1 MVSKLCSRSQGQP
14 SVARSR
20 AMIPT
25 RRSNLSPV
33 VIGLV
38 GIAGRWNSHCG
49 TGVLV
54 CVHGW
59 IRTRSGLGDGG
70 EVSIFGIGFVLQFC
84 CVECLLGSA
93 LPLGLRVSSSTE

>member
-1 MVSKLCSRSQGQP
+1 MVSKLCSRSHGQP
-14 SVARSR
+14 SGARSR

-49 TGVLV
+49 TAILV
-54 CVHGW
+54 CVGNW

-84 CVECLLGSA
+84 CLSWLFGSTVIVPA
-93 LPLGLRVSSSTE
+93 MTEYA

>member
-1 MVSKLCSRSQGQP
+1 MVSMLYSRSQGQP
-14 SVARSR
+14 PGARSR

-54 CVHGW
+54 CVRGW

-70 EVSIFGIGFVLQFC
+70 EVSIFGIGFVL
-84 CVECLLGSA
+84 
-93 LPLGLRVSSSTE
+93 